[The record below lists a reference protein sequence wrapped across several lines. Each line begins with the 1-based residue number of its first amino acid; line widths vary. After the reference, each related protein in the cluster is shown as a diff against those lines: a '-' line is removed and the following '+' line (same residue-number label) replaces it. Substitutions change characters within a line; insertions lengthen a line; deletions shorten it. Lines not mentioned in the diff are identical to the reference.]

1 MKKSDRHRPAA
12 PIVEEN
18 ASVSAQP
25 APVRQTRGLS
35 TKLLALTILF
45 VMLGEVLIYVPSIA
59 NFRVT
64 WLRDRLA
71 VADVAAL
78 VLDATP
84 DKMVP
89 PEVRDNLLE
98 RAGAKAIAVKR
109 GNTSSLMLQPE
120 VTVIVDEHFDLRD
133 ASWWENIIDAFGALF
148 AADGR
153 VIRVVDSPV
162 MATDEVTDIVIDE
175 APLRKAMFTYSFNIL
190 TLSIVL
196 SLLVAGSVFLVLNNL
211 MVKPIRGM
219 TRAMLRF
226 SEDPEDP
233 GRVIQPS
240 GRTDEIGTAEV
251 ELQNMQAELS
261 NALQQKNR
269 LAALGLAVS
278 KISHD
283 LRNMLAS
290 AQVISDRLILV
301 DDPTVKKFAPKLIN
315 SLDRAIDFCVQT
327 LKYGRVQE
335 HEPRRDQF
343 FLRMVVD
350 DVIDNAAPQASSR
363 VVFYN
368 DVPKDVKID
377 ADREQ
382 IFRLLMNLVRNGAEA
397 VEGGVV
403 NLHGQEGAVHIDAW
417 REGTVVTIEVCD
429 NGPGVPEKARAHLF
443 EAFQGSAKAGGTGL
457 GLAIAAELAR
467 AHGGDVSLRES
478 EEGACFWV
486 TIPDTVKDISPGRR
500 GEVEHI

>member
-1 MKKSDRHRPAA
+1 MKKSDRHRPVEPIQQKANGA
-12 PIVEEN
+12 P
-18 ASVSAQP
+18 AHQ
-25 APVRQTRGLS
+25 APLRPTRGLS

-78 VLDATP
+78 VLDAAP
-84 DKMVP
+84 DNMVP
-89 PEVRDNLLE
+89 PNVRDELLD

-109 GNTSSLMLQPE
+109 GNTRTLMLQPE
-120 VTVIVDEHFDLRD
+120 VTVTVDEHFDLRS
-133 ASWWENIIDAFGALF
+133 ASWWENIVDAFGALF
-148 AADGR
+148 AGNGR
-153 VIRVVDSPV
+153 VIRVVDSPL
-162 MATDEVTDIVIDE
+162 MAADEVTDIVIDE
-175 APLRKAMFTYSFNIL
+175 TPLRKAMFNYSFNIL

-196 SLLVAGSVFLVLNNL
+196 SLLVAGCVFLVLNNL
-211 MVKPIRGM
+211 MVKPIRRM
-219 TRAMLRF
+219 TRAMLRY

-240 GRTDEIGTAEV
+240 GRTDEIGTAET
-251 ELQNMQAELS
+251 ELQNMQSELS

-335 HEPRRDQF
+335 PEPRRDQF

-350 DVIDNAAPQASSR
+350 DVIDNAAPQTSSR
-363 VVFYN
+363 VVLYN

-382 IFRLLMNLVRNGAEA
+382 IFRLLMNLVRNAAEA
-397 VEGGVV
+397 VESNIV
-403 NLHGQEGAVHIDAW
+403 NLNGVEGAVHIDAW
-417 REGTVVTIEVCD
+417 RESTLVTIEVCD
-429 NGPGVPEKARAHLF
+429 NGPGVSEKARVHLF

-478 EEGACFWV
+478 DEGACFWV
-486 TIPDTVKDISPGRR
+486 TIPDSVRELSPGRR
-500 GEVEHI
+500 GEVEHA